1 MNWGR
6 WNQMNLDTVVT
17 KGRLPWS
24 PSPDAR
30 DLHVWYEYEY
40 PYVGTFVVRDVTVLF
55 NVLEGV
61 ETETTVWAYT
71 CLEPDEADALADVSF
86 ASLTELRDFVH
97 EKLTGRQLVFAL
109 ADDLLISSWA
119 VSEEKGELYEI
130 ATTFLDQVLQQ
141 ARGNLNAGTRFRAKL
156 AQVDVATHDLVE
168 A

>member
-1 MNWGR
+1 MP
-6 WNQMNLDTVVT
+6 LIVAS
-17 KGRLPWS
+17 RLPWW
-24 PSPDAR
+24 PHPDAR

-71 CLEPDEADALADVSF
+71 YLEPDEAHALADVSF
-86 ASLTELRDFVH
+86 ASLTELREFVQ
-97 EKLTGRQLVFAL
+97 EKLNGRQLVFAL

-119 VSEEKGELYEI
+119 VSEEKGELYEV

-141 ARGNLNAGTRFRAKL
+141 ARSKLNAGTRFRAKL